1 VAVVVGY
8 ARVSTNQ
15 QQLLG
20 QTEVLTAAGVG
31 WVFTDQVAG
40 VREDRPGLVALLDDA
55 WAGERAVALDWL
67 GRSLS
72 GRTRTIE
79 TWTEGGVLL
88 RSLREGIDY
97 STAAGR
103 MLAGIFAALAADERE
118 LLCEWAAAARAGGR
132 NIGWPLKLSAA
143 HGRQVGA
150 LRGPGESVSE
160 LVRSCGVSRAT
171 LYRAISARELAEAT
185 AEAAGRAT
193 LGVGGGG

>member
-1 VAVVVGY
+1 M
-8 ARVSTNQ
+8 
-15 QQLLG
+15 LG
-20 QTEVLTAAGVG
+20 QTELLTAAGVG

-40 VREDRPGLVALLDDA
+40 VREDRSGLVALLDDA
-55 WAGERAVALDWL
+55 WAGDRAVALDWL

-72 GRTRTIE
+72 GRTRAVE

-88 RSLREGIDY
+88 RLLREGIEY

-118 LLCEWAAAARAGGR
+118 LLCEWAAARAGGR
-132 NIGWPLKLSAA
+132 DTGWPPTLRAA

-150 LRGPGESVSE
+150 LRGLGESVSE
-160 LVRSCGVSRAT
+160 VVRSCGVSRAT
-171 LYRAISARELAEAT
+171 VYREISARELAEAA

-193 LGVGGGG
+193 FGVGGGG

>member
-1 VAVVVGY
+1 
-8 ARVSTNQ
+8 
-15 QQLLG
+15 LLG
-20 QTEVLTAAGVG
+20 QTEVLTAAGCG
-31 WVFTDQVAG
+31 RVFTNQVSG
-40 VREDRPGLVALLDDA
+40 VREDRPGLVALLDDV
-55 WAGERAVALDWL
+55 WAGDRVVVALDRL

-72 GRTRTIE
+72 GVIRAVV

-88 RSLREGIDY
+88 RSLREGIDF

-103 MLAGIFAALAADERE
+103 MLAGILALAAYERE

-132 NIGWPLKLSAA
+132 NTGWPLKLSAA
-143 HGRQVGA
+143 QCWQVGA
-150 LRGPGESVSE
+150 LRGPRESVSE

-171 LYRAISARELAEAT
+171 LYRAVSARELAEAS

>member
-1 VAVVVGY
+1 VVGY

-20 QTEVLTAAGVG
+20 QTEVLTAAGCG
-31 WVFTDQVAG
+31 RVFTNQVSG
-40 VREDRPGLVALLDDA
+40 VREDRPGLVALLDDVR
-55 WAGERAVALDWL
+55 AGDRVVVALDRL

-72 GRTRTIE
+72 GVIRTIE

-103 MLAGIFAALAADERE
+103 MLAGILALAAYERE
-118 LLCEWAAAARAGGR
+118 LLCEWAAAARARGR
-132 NIGWPLKLSAA
+132 NTGWPLKLSAA
-143 HGRQVGA
+143 HGRQVCA
-150 LRGPGESVSE
+150 LRGPRESVSE

-171 LYRAISARELAEAT
+171 LYRAISARELAEAA
-185 AEAAGRAT
+185 AEAAGRPT